1 MLGLEDLVA
10 PFPVTDFI
18 DRFMGTRALLIP
30 GPPEKLAGLL
40 SWEDIN
46 YMIRYT
52 RLDGI
57 WANILDDKESKRT
70 HNAVEFNQLLRRGA
84 TLVLNSVNQKDQV
97 IDAIARQLSSD
108 LNMPVMNGLEL
119 LKALRELPATKRT
132 PVLMLTTETKDE
144 LKQQGKALGLTGWI
158 VKPFN
163 PTQLKSA
170 ITRVL
175 RLPA

>member
-1 MLGLEDLVA
+1 MA
-10 PFPVTDFI
+10 QPIIMFI
-18 DRFMGTRALLIP
+18 DDSETALASTRMTVASMPVDVKQYLEAKLCLADVNSGIIPDLI
-30 GPPEKLAGLL
+30 
-40 SWEDIN
+40 I
-46 YMIRYT
+46 T
-52 RLDGI
+52 
-57 WANILDDKESKRT
+57 
-70 HNAVEFNQLLRRGA
+70 
-84 TLVLNSVNQKDQV
+84 
-97 IDAIARQLSSD
+97 D

-119 LKALRELPATKRT
+119 LKELRNIPATKRT

>member
-1 MLGLEDLVA
+1 MPLVIFVDDSETALASTRMVTNAMPIEVKQYTEAQNALADLKAGVV
-10 PFPVTDFI
+10 PD
-18 DRFMGTRALLIP
+18 LI
-30 GPPEKLAGLL
+30 
-40 SWEDIN
+40 I
-46 YMIRYT
+46 T
-52 RLDGI
+52 
-57 WANILDDKESKRT
+57 
-70 HNAVEFNQLLRRGA
+70 
-84 TLVLNSVNQKDQV
+84 
-97 IDAIARQLSSD
+97 D
-108 LNMPVMNGLEL
+108 LNMPVMNGFEFLAEL
-119 LKALRELPATKRT
+119 RKLPATART